1 MGRTREVARLTTGEM
16 YPPRKRLCTT
26 LSGTIPPKRSPTVVD
41 IPSSSCE
48 SDKSQEEEE
57 EKDSE
62 PEMAQD
68 EETRSES
75 EMPQDDEEIAVYS
88 PDSTDEEES
97 EKSQD
102 EEASSD
108 SEMLPHE
115 EEEDSEP
122 AKFQDEET
130 GSESEMPQDEET
142 RSESGMP
149 QDEETRSESEMPQ
162 DEEEIAVYSPD
173 STDEEES
180 EKSQD
185 EEASSESEMLPQ
197 EEEEDSEPA
206 KFQDEE
212 TRSESEMPQ
221 DEEATA
227 LNGTDNPA
235 LVGRNEANGREVSRE
250 EYDQALKA
258 RDMALNELNNLRAE
272 LKEVHNDRSRDLAEF
287 ELGKKV
293 LEAEKKALTERLDKE
308 FSNFAAELKDVL
320 ESLSK
325 SKAELEQTSRERD
338 GYRNSLELVK
348 KEWEDEKKALTERL
362 NKDFNNFGEEL
373 KEVLKNL
380 SESEAELEKTSQERD
395 TYRSSLELGNKVW
408 DAERIEM
415 AERIATVNKEKENAL
430 ELRKKVAEAERI
442 EMAESTAMANKEKE
456 KAYCKGYLDGWLK
469 KPHAYVHAWHDA
481 RLANEVTDLPVLQM
495 MNNLP
500 KSHV

>member
-1 MGRTREVARLTTGEM
+1 
-16 YPPRKRLCTT
+16 
-26 LSGTIPPKRSPTVVD
+26 
-41 IPSSSCE
+41 
-48 SDKSQEEEE
+48 
-57 EKDSE
+57 
-62 PEMAQD
+62 
-68 EETRSES
+68 
-75 EMPQDDEEIAVYS
+75 
-88 PDSTDEEES
+88 
-97 EKSQD
+97 
-102 EEASSD
+102 
-108 SEMLPHE
+108 
-115 EEEDSEP
+115 
-122 AKFQDEET
+122 
-130 GSESEMPQDEET
+130 
-142 RSESGMP
+142 
-149 QDEETRSESEMPQ
+149 
-162 DEEEIAVYSPD
+162 
-173 STDEEES
+173 
-180 EKSQD
+180 
-185 EEASSESEMLPQ
+185 MLPQ
-197 EEEEDSEPA
+197 EEEEDSEPE
-206 KFQDEE
+206 KSQDEE

-227 LNGTDNPA
+227 LNGKDNPA
-235 LVGRNEANGREVSRE
+235 LVDRNEASGREVSRE
-250 EYDQALKA
+250 EYDQALKE
-258 RDMALNELNNLRAE
+258 RDMALNELNNLREE
-272 LKEVHNDRSRDLAEF
+272 LKEVHNDRSRALAEF

-308 FSNFAAELKDVL
+308 FSNFAAELKEVL

-338 GYRNSLELVK
+338 GYRNSLELGK

-362 NKDFNNFGEEL
+362 NKEFNNFGAEL

-380 SESEAELEKTSQERD
+380 SKSEAELEKTSQERD

-408 DAERIEM
+408 EAERIEM
-415 AERIATVNKEKENAL
+415 AERIATANKEKENAL